1 MADDLEG
8 AGGAGGGGDEGGA
21 GGAAGGSGGG
31 VAELLGGA
39 GGGAAGGEGGEGG
52 DGGQG
57 GGDPWFAG
65 LSDAP
70 AGDQAS
76 NRAWAEKKGYK
87 SVDAAIEALRQHES
101 RFLSGDKL
109 VVPKEGDP
117 PEVFEKFYA
126 ATGRPESPDGYEVA
140 APEGHE
146 LDEKLTGRLRD
157 TAHKHGVS
165 KAAFEAMAAEFNKYG
180 LELVGETGDQAIA
193 AKNAATAELKSEW
206 GDKFG
211 ENVEHANR
219 VLRALELDM
228 DFVGKM
234 EAGLGTKETM
244 QFLAKLGRGMGE
256 DALLGS
262 GGAKFAM
269 SAENAQTELDAM
281 KSGDKAKALM
291 AGDKELKK
299 RRDYLLQVVAAA
311 ESDRNRRAA
320 MG

>member
-1 MADDLEG
+1 MAEEGEG
-8 AGGAGGGGDEGGA
+8 AGGAGGEGGTGGDGA
-21 GGAAGGSGGG
+21 GG

-39 GGGAAGGEGGEGG
+39 GGAGGAGAEGGAAGEAGAGGEGGT
-52 DGGQG
+52 
-57 GGDPWFAG
+57 PWFAG

-87 SVDAAIEALRQHES
+87 DVDAAVAALRQHEA

-126 ATGRPESPDGYEVA
+126 ATGRPEKPDGYEVT

-146 LDEKLTGRLRD
+146 LDEKLTGRLRE
-157 TAHKHGVS
+157 TAFKNGVS

-180 LELVGETGDQAIA
+180 LELVGESGDQAVA

-244 QFLAKLGRGMGE
+244 NFLAKLGRGMGE

-269 SAENAQTELDAM
+269 SPENAQTELDAM
-281 KSGDKAKALM
+281 KQGEKAQLLM
-291 AGDKELKK
+291 KGDKELTK
-299 RRDYLLQVVAAA
+299 RREYLLQVVAASEA
-311 ESDRNRRAA
+311 EANRRAQ
-320 MG
+320 MS